1 MLMNHAERKAFGQQP
16 AEPGDLQE
24 GSKEAEEFRI
34 KVTEYVL
41 ARIKNINVSVTDL
54 AYELAL
60 SERQLYRLSKSL
72 TGYTPA
78 QLVKEIRLQKAY
90 ELLLSGDIYKIDD
103 VCKRVGYEK
112 ASYFA
117 QQFYERFGKRPS
129 EFL

>member
-1 MLMNHAERKAFGQQP
+1 
-16 AEPGDLQE
+16 
-24 GSKEAEEFRI
+24 
-34 KVTEYVL
+34 VTEYVL
-41 ARIKNINVSVTDL
+41 ARIKSINVSVSDL

-78 QLVKEIRLQKAY
+78 QFIKEVRLQKAY
-90 ELLLSGDIYKIDD
+90 ELLQGGYIYKIDD

-112 ASYFA
+112 AGYFA
-117 QQFYERFGKRPS
+117 QQFYERFGKRPG